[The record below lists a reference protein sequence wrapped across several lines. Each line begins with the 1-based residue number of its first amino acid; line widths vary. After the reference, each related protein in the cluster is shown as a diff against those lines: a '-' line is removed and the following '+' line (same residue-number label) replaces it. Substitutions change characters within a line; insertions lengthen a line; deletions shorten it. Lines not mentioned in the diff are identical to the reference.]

1 MIHDQYE
8 IVRAALIKFIDWLKI
23 FGKKSFDHQSFYIG
37 PIGSS
42 AKNLYY
48 RKRAIGL
55 IAVSPMVFFEA
66 FLPSARRMFWKKI
79 RLPIADAHYAMG
91 FTYLFRETGNEE
103 YYRIAI
109 EFLESLIK
117 TRSKKYA
124 RYCWGYPF
132 DWVTQKGTIVKDTPL
147 ITTTPYVYE
156 AFEIVHSVD
165 KSDRWL
171 KIMKSIAE
179 HGMND
184 IEQSD
189 ISPDIASSGYFPG
202 DKMGGVVNASA
213 YRAFLLTQA
222 SIQFGEEKYWKRAER
237 FLNFVLQAQH
247 DNGSWPYATES
258 ARGFIDHFH
267 TCFVLKSLIKTEKAR
282 GHKRCSAAI
291 EKGIRF
297 YLAELFD
304 EKGLPKPFSKAP
316 RLTIYRN
323 ELYDYAECINI
334 GLLLSGRFREL
345 DRKTDFVI
353 NDLLERWQKK
363 DGSFRS
369 RKLMLGW
376 DNIPMHRWGQSQIFR
391 SLCLFLS
398 NKKPANS

>member
-1 MIHDQYE
+1 MNTQYE
-8 IVRAALIKFIDWLKI
+8 RIKAALLKFVNWLSI
-23 FGKKSFDHQSFYIG
+23 FGETSFDHQSFYIG
-37 PIGSS
+37 PIGSR
-42 AKNLYY
+42 AKRLYY
-48 RKRAIGL
+48 RKPALGL
-55 IAVSPMVFFEA
+55 LAVGPMVFFEA
-66 FLPSARRMFWKKI
+66 FIPSARQMFWRKI

-91 FTYLFRETGNEE
+91 FIYLYRETGNEA
-103 YYRIAI
+103 YYRRAI
-109 EFLESLIK
+109 EFLDSLIK
-117 TRSKKYA
+117 TRSHQYA

-132 DWVTQKGTIVKDTPL
+132 DWVTQGGIIVKNTPL

-156 AFEIVHSVD
+156 AFESVHSVD
-165 KSDRWL
+165 KNDRWL
-171 KIMKSIAE
+171 KIMRSIAE
-179 HGMND
+179 HVMND
-184 IEQSD
+184 FEQFE
-189 ISPDIASSGYFPG
+189 ISPDIASSGYCPG
-202 DKMGGVVNASA
+202 DSKGGVVNASA

-237 FLNFVLQAQH
+237 FLNYVLQAQY

-258 ARGFIDHFH
+258 ERDFIDHFH
-267 TCFVLKSLIKTEKAR
+267 TCFVLKSLVKIEKVR
-282 GHKRCSAAI
+282 VHKSCSEAI

-304 EKGLPKPFSKAP
+304 EKGFPKPFYKAP
-316 RLTIYRN
+316 RLTVYRN

-345 DRKTDFVI
+345 DRKTEIVI
-353 NDLLERWQKK
+353 NDMLERWQKK

-398 NKKPANS
+398 NMNTANS